1 MNKNGGRGI
10 KKKKRKNNNKNIG
23 IDVKGKRNDK

>member
-1 MNKNGGRGI
+1 MGGGEL